1 MIQHQ
6 SVRSQAKHWPRVR
19 DMPRCSLCSDLM
31 VAPEASIL
39 QLNGEV
45 GYLWC
50 CDTCGQGFVTRASCS
65 NWANAVETEQDGRIR

>member
-1 MIQHQ
+1 
-6 SVRSQAKHWPRVR
+6 
-19 DMPRCSLCSDLM
+19 M

-65 NWANAVETEQDGRIR
+65 NWANAVETEQDGRIK